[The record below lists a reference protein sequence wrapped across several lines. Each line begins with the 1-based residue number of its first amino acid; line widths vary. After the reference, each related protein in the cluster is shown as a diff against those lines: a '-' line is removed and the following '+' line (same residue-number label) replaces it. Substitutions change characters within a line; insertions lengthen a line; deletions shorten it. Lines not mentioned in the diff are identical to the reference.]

1 MNYIYNGEIKCNKN
15 DLEKVMPL
23 VQNIFSHPDVEE
35 LNDDCQIVISD
46 EIRGDITEEMDNFCQ
61 ALEKNG
67 LSVAGE
73 ISYTGDYKGRY
84 ILSGTEYTEFS
95 AEQCVI
101 RDAPIQDLIDELKR
115 RHRLNGEKDKCHL
128 EIEKFFDD
136 IHWEKELVY
145 ACEDAIQIAS
155 DEDIEID
162 EGDEE
167 YLAKQFLDNHD
178 CNVADNDRWIAI
190 LKDYEEEKHNK
201 FYFTFGS
208 DPGFPYQNTYLIVE
222 AVIESSAIRKFR
234 KKFPDRH
241 ENTFNAAFCYS
252 QEKWERYGCEKHYP
266 DGPAEVIR

>member
-1 MNYIYNGEIKCNKN
+1 MQYTYNGEIKCNKE
-15 DLEKVMPL
+15 DSEKVL
-23 VQNIFSHPDVEE
+23 AYIREIFPFPDIVEDGE
-35 LNDDCQIVISD
+35 HMLILISD
-46 EIRGDITEEMDNFCQ
+46 ETRGDITDEISEFCS
-61 ALEKNG
+61 ALKREG
-67 LSVAGE
+67 ISVSGK
-73 ISYTGDYKGRY
+73 ISYTGDYDGRY
-84 ILSGTEYTEFS
+84 VISGNEYEELSV
-95 AEQCVI
+95 EQCVI
-101 RDAPIQDLIDELKR
+101 KDASYQELISELEKR
-115 RHRLNGEKDKCHL
+115 GYVVKKIPSLSSGDVFE
-128 EIEKFFDD
+128 D
-136 IHWEKELVY
+136 IYREKELSY
-145 ACEDAIQIAS
+145 ACEDAVRIAA

-178 CNVADNDRWIAI
+178 CNVADNDQWISI
-190 LKDYEEEKHNK
+190 LKNYEEEKHNK

-234 KKFPDRH
+234 KRFPDRH

>member
-101 RDAPIQDLIDELKR
+101 RDAPIQDLIAELKR
-115 RHRLNGEKDKCHL
+115 RNSLKEDDCHL
-128 EIEKFFDD
+128 KNFFEEIYREKQ
-136 IHWEKELVY
+136 LAY
-145 ACEDAIQIAS
+145 TCEDAIQIAS
-155 DEDIEID
+155 IEDIEID

-167 YLAKQFLDNHD
+167 YLAKQLLDNYD
-178 CNVADNDRWIAI
+178 CNVAENDQWIEI
-190 LKDYEEEKHNK
+190 LEDYKNEKQRK

-208 DPGFPYQNTYLIVE
+208 DPGFPYQNTYL
-222 AVIESSAIRKFR
+222 VIEAFNKSSAIRKFR

-241 ENTFNAAFCYS
+241 ENVYNASFCYS
-252 QEKWERYGCEKHYP
+252 QEEWEKQEFEKLYP
-266 DGPAEVIR
+266 DGPAEVIV